1 MHMETRTLKQ
11 QACEYIR
18 ELVLAG
24 EVQAGDQLSD
34 VTLSK
39 RIGISRTPVR
49 EAISQLESE
58 GLLEQIPHVGVFVR
72 NPGRQE
78 LAELFELRE
87 ILESS
92 AVEWAATRLTQEQ
105 LDRLQAL
112 CDDYVAIARE
122 VRERQTLGEDEATTT
137 RTIMA
142 DLEFHL
148 VIARGCGNGHLAKA
162 ISDSRMMTHLMGRRY
177 LPSTMPFPD
186 KLAATA
192 AEHQAI
198 LDALRRHDGAAARD
212 LMGRHIR
219 LAQQSMD
226 RWYDGEEQ
234 RAGGTIPLYPPSIQT
249 LIGRMTR

>member
-1 MHMETRTLKQ
+1 MVQSWLSEMQARLASPEAPAQIEALDKEIVRLK
-11 QACEYIR
+11 R
-18 ELVLAG
+18 
-24 EVQAGDQLSD
+24 
-34 VTLSK
+34 
-39 RIGISRTPVR
+39 
-49 EAISQLESE
+49 AI
-58 GLLEQIPHVGVFVR
+58 
-72 NPGRQE
+72 
-78 LAELFELRE
+78 
-87 ILESS
+87 
-92 AVEWAATRLTQEQ
+92 
-105 LDRLQAL
+105 DRLL
-112 CDDYVAIARE
+112 DMIETGDNSRE

>member
-1 MHMETRTLKQ
+1 MTAKTLKQ
-11 QACEYIR
+11 QACEFIR

-58 GLLEQIPHVGVFVR
+58 GLLEQVPHVGVFVR
-72 NPGRQE
+72 KPGRQE

-87 ILESS
+87 VLE
-92 AVEWAATRLTQEQ
+92 ARAAERAATRLSPEQ
-105 LDRLQAL
+105 LERLQAL
-112 CDDYVAIARE
+112 CDDYAAIARE
-122 VRERQTLGEDEATTT
+122 TRERQTPRDDEATAM
-137 RTIMA
+137 RTIMV

-148 VIARGCGNGHLAKA
+148 LIARGCGNGHLAKA
-162 ISDSRMMTHLMGRRY
+162 IGDSRMMTHLMGRRY
-177 LPSTMPFPD
+177 VPSTLPFPD
-186 KLAATA
+186 KLAVTA

-198 LDALRRHDGAAARD
+198 LDALRQHDGATARD
-212 LMGRHIR
+212 RMTQHIR
-219 LAQQSMD
+219 LAQQSID
-226 RWYDGEEQ
+226 QWYDSEEQ
-234 RAGGTIPLYPPSIQT
+234 QADGPGQLYPPSIQT